1 VIDMVVFAT
10 ALGTCSVTWS
20 ARGITG
26 VALPG
31 PRPLKGVD
39 VQDASDVPQAIL
51 DAIAGM
57 VALLDGERRDL
68 TAITL
73 DEDGID
79 AFRRRVYAATRAVAP
94 GTIATYGEIARAVG
108 SPDAA
113 RAVGAALGSNP
124 FPIIVPCHRVVA
136 ADGALTGFSAP
147 GGIITKRR
155 MLEIENVPGS
165 AQESLFA

>member
-1 VIDMVVFAT
+1 MVVFST
-10 ALGTCSVTWS
+10 ALGTCSVEWS

-31 PRPLKGVD
+31 PRPLRGVD
-39 VQDASDVPQAIL
+39 VHDADDVPAPVRE
-51 DAIAGM
+51 AVAGM
-57 VALLDGERRDL
+57 VALLDGEHRDL
-68 TAITL
+68 TTVTL
-73 DEDGID
+73 DEGDID
-79 AFRRRVYAATRAVAP
+79 AFRRSVYATARRIAP
-94 GTIATYGEIARAVG
+94 GTVATYGEVARAIG

-124 FPIIVPCHRVVA
+124 WPIVVPCHRVVA

-147 GGIITKRR
+147 GGIMTKRR
-155 MLEIENVPGS
+155 MLEIENVPGF

>member
-1 VIDMVVFAT
+1 MVVFST
-10 ALGTCSVTWS
+10 ALGTCSVEWS

-31 PRPLKGVD
+31 ARPLSGVD
-39 VQDASDVPQAIL
+39 IHDVDDVPTTVREAV
-51 DAIAGM
+51 AGM
-57 VALLDGERRDL
+57 VALLNGERPDL

-79 AFRRRVYAATRAVAP
+79 PFRRRVYAAARAVAP
-94 GTIATYGEIARAVG
+94 GTVATYGEIARTAG

-147 GGIITKRR
+147 GGIVTKRR
-155 MLEIENVPGS
+155 MLEIENVPGF
-165 AQESLFA
+165 AQASLFA

>member
-1 VIDMVVFAT
+1 MVVFAT
-10 ALGTCSVTWS
+10 ALGTCSVSWS

-26 VALPG
+26 VALPS
-31 PRPLKGVD
+31 PRPLRGVD
-39 VQDASDVPQAIL
+39 VHNDTAHVPTPIRE
-51 DAIAGM
+51 AIAGM

-73 DEDGID
+73 DEGDID
-79 AFRRRVYAATRAVAP
+79 AFRRSVYAAARNIAP
-94 GTIATYGEIARAVG
+94 GTVATYGEVARTIG

-124 FPIIVPCHRVVA
+124 WPIIVPCHRVLA

-147 GGIITKRR
+147 GGIVTKRR
-155 MLEIENVPGS
+155 MLEIENVPGF
-165 AQESLFA
+165 AQASLFA

>member
-1 VIDMVVFAT
+1 MVVFAT

-20 ARGITG
+20 TRGITG
-26 VALPG
+26 TALPTERG
-31 PRPLKGVD
+31 LQGID
-39 VQDASDVPQAIL
+39 VHDADDVPATVL

-57 VALLDGERRDL
+57 VALLNGEHRDL

-94 GTIATYGEIARAVG
+94 GTVATYGEIARTIG
-108 SPDAA
+108 SSDAA

-147 GGIITKRR
+147 GGIVTKRR
-155 MLEIENVPGS
+155 MLEIENVPGF
-165 AQESLFA
+165 AQTSLFA

>member
-1 VIDMVVFAT
+1 MVVFST
-10 ALGTCSVTWS
+10 ALGICRVEWS
-20 ARGITG
+20 PRGITG

-31 PRPLKGVD
+31 ARPLTGID
-39 VQDASDVPQAIL
+39 VHDADDVPAPVR

-57 VALLDGERRDL
+57 VALLDGEHRDL

-73 DEDGID
+73 DECDID
-79 AFRRRVYAATRAVAP
+79 AFRRGVYAAARQVAP
-94 GTIATYGEIARAVG
+94 GTVATYGEIARAIG

-124 FPIIVPCHRVVA
+124 WPIIVPCHRVVA

-147 GGIITKRR
+147 GGIVTKRR
-155 MLEIENVPGS
+155 MLEIENVPGF

>member
-1 VIDMVVFAT
+1 MVVFST

-26 VALPG
+26 TALPTARG
-31 PRPLKGVD
+31 LQGID
-39 VQDASDVPQAIL
+39 VRAVEDVPAPVL
-51 DAIAGM
+51 DAIDGM
-57 VALLDGERRDL
+57 VALLDGEHRDL
-68 TAITL
+68 TAVTL

-79 AFRRRVYAATRAVAP
+79 AFRRRVYDATRAVAP
-94 GTIATYGEIARAVG
+94 GTVATYGEIARAVG

-147 GGIITKRR
+147 GGIVTKRR
-155 MLEIENVPGS
+155 MLEIENVPGF
-165 AQESLFA
+165 AQASLFA

>member
-1 VIDMVVFAT
+1 MVVFST
-10 ALGTCSVTWS
+10 ALGTCSVAWS
-20 ARGITG
+20 SRGITG
-26 VALPG
+26 TALPTARG
-31 PRPLKGVD
+31 LEGVELP
-39 VQDASDVPQAIL
+39 DAGDVPAPVRE
-51 DAIAGM
+51 AIAGM
-57 VALLDGERRDL
+57 VALLDGEHRNL
-68 TAITL
+68 TAVTL

-94 GTIATYGEIARAVG
+94 GAVATYGEIARAIG

-147 GGIITKRR
+147 GGIVTKRR
-155 MLEIENVPGS
+155 MLEIENVPGFT
-165 AQESLFA
+165 QESLFA

>member
-1 VIDMVVFAT
+1 MVVFST

-26 VALPG
+26 TALPTERG
-31 PRPLKGVD
+31 LQGVD
-39 VQDASDVPQAIL
+39 VRDAGDVPAPVRE
-51 DAIAGM
+51 AIAGM
-57 VALLDGERRDL
+57 VALLDGEHRDL
-68 TAITL
+68 TAIAL

-79 AFRRRVYAATRAVAP
+79 PFRRRVHAAARAIKP
-94 GTIATYGEIARAVG
+94 GTVATYGEIARAIG
-108 SPDAA
+108 SPDGA

-147 GGIITKRR
+147 GGIVTKRR
-155 MLEIENVPGS
+155 MLEIENVPGF
-165 AQESLFA
+165 AQASLFA

>member
-1 VIDMVVFAT
+1 MVVFAT
-10 ALGTCSVTWS
+10 ALGTCSVSWS
-20 ARGITG
+20 AHGVTG
-26 VALPG
+26 TALPTARG
-31 PRPLKGVD
+31 LAGIDIR
-39 VQDASDVPQAIL
+39 DAEDVPTAVR

-94 GTIATYGEIARAVG
+94 GTVATYGEIARAAG
-108 SPDAA
+108 SADAA

-136 ADGALTGFSAP
+136 ADGSLTGFSAP
-147 GGIITKRR
+147 GGLVTKRR
-155 MLEIENVPGS
+155 MLEIENVPGF
-165 AQESLFA
+165 AQVSLFA